1 MKQEIKG
8 YSQLQHDLHKKIM
21 KLITNKKFRPLIAD
35 ECMVVF
41 GRIYAVWC
49 LDELVKRGELKIK
62 KKGKKK
68 WE

>member
-41 GRIYAVWC
+41 GRIYAV
-49 LDELVKRGELKIK
+49 
-62 KKGKKK
+62 
-68 WE
+68 